1 MNLREIQEDEEDTM
15 GYGLNEGSSAQIRR
29 HPFPSREKDCQENRL
44 IPSLRR
50 DRESHFTDLARKPR
64 RRVVISS
71 SARMFASETPM
82 TST

>member
-1 MNLREIQEDEEDTM
+1 MNLREIQEDEEETM
-15 GYGLNEGSSAQIRR
+15 GHGLNEGSSAQIRR
-29 HPFPSREKDCQENRL
+29 HPLPSCEKDCRENRL

-71 SARMFASETPM
+71 SETRL